1 MPSRRISAAQVLN
14 GFHLGHP
21 VLTPE
26 LQHRVSA
33 AKPGAVRVGGT
44 PPVTFPRRSWGLA
57 AGRAAAPQ
65 AAGPPLANTRGPQQ
79 RSGSRRGLS
88 QVSRPFIHS
97 LVPTTRHR
105 RHARQSVANGNLSEP
120 LTPFEG
126 PDRSV
131 LCLMGGYLSRPCR
144 RQQSPALRSGDQPE
158 RTELLGPAQSA
169 RRFPLPFRFHSAVP
183 SLDLARRLS
192 YEDPVASPCRRW
204 HRRLFIIAHQWQYL
218 IQQAWCLF
226 LGVFSSVPWSRSHCC
241 LLTAP
246 RCSVPQ

>member
-1 MPSRRISAAQVLN
+1 MGEHRQSLSREEAGDWPREGRLHPRQPVLHLPTPEARSSGPEASEASRRS
-14 GFHLGHP
+14 
-21 VLTPE
+21 
-26 LQHRVSA
+26 
-33 AKPGAVRVGGT
+33 
-44 PPVTFPRRSWGLA
+44 
-57 AGRAAAPQ
+57 RA
-65 AAGPPLANTRGPQQ
+65 
-79 RSGSRRGLS
+79 
-88 QVSRPFIHS
+88 PFIHS

-131 LCLMGGYLSRPCR
+131 LCLMGGYLSWPYR

-183 SLDLARRLS
+183 TLDLPRRLS

-246 RCSVPQ
+246 RCSV